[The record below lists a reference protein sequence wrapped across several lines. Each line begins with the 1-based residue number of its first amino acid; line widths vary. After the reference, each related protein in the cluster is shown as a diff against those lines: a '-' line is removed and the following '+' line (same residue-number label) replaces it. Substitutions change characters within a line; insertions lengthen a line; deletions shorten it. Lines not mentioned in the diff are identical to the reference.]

1 MTYII
6 LAIKFSNKGFEYFNM
21 SFLIADC
28 SKKRKSTVHLLYKPT
43 CKTSCASNEYIT
55 HKSYLQRDR
64 SAMGWTML
72 PVGHA
77 WISQGSFYEC
87 RFFMVQQI

>member
-43 CKTSCASNEYIT
+43 CKTSSASNEYIT
-55 HKSYLQRDR
+55 H
-64 SAMGWTML
+64 
-72 PVGHA
+72 
-77 WISQGSFYEC
+77 
-87 RFFMVQQI
+87 